1 MDIGDCTCYS
11 WVGLLCLFNP
21 QPAGLKEYLL
31 TETVILRILALAGV
45 FSLPVDSLR
54 DPPPHLR
61 VRDVKEWYVDY
72 LVGMLLEE
80 DGDHEDLTAPF
91 LIIASCSEEV

>member
-1 MDIGDCTCYS
+1 MTVLATAGWGFSACSIPSQLDLKSIDC
-11 WVGLLCLFNP
+11 
-21 QPAGLKEYLL
+21 
-31 TETVILRILALAGV
+31 TETVILCILALAGTV

-80 DGDHEDLTAPF
+80 DGDHEDLTAP
-91 LIIASCSEEV
+91 LLVIASCSEEV